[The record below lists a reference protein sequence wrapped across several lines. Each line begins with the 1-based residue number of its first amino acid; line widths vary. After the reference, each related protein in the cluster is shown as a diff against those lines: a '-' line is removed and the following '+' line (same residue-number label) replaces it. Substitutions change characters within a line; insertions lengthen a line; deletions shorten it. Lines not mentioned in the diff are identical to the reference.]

1 MTTKL
6 ETPYIYRGAAVR
18 RETTADPIALA
29 SLLDRAWTWLLTCSE
44 RRRQRRML
52 ATLNDHLLADLGL
65 SHSNVSREAG
75 KWPWQ
80 N

>member
-1 MTTKL
+1 MTTKS
-6 ETPYIYRGAAVR
+6 ETQHIYRCAAVR
-18 RETTADPIALA
+18 RETTADPIAFA
-29 SLLDRAWTWLLTCSE
+29 SLLDRAWTWLLACSE
-44 RRRQRRML
+44 RRRQRFML

-65 SHSNVSREAG
+65 SHSDVSREAE